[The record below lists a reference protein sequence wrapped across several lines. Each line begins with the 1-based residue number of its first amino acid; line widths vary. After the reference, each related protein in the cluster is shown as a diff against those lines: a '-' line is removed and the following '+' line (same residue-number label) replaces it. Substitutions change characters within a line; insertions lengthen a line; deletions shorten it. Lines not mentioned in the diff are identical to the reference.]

1 MQTPLQITIRGMPH
15 SDALDSRIREKA
27 AKLEEFHPRI
37 TSCRVTVEEMKKHQ
51 QQGREFQVGIDVRV
65 PGKEIVVNRVHAEDV
80 YVALRDA
87 FDAAKRQI
95 DELAQTKEG

>member
-1 MQTPLQITIRGMPH
+1 MQTPLQITVRGMPH
-15 SDALDSRIREKA
+15 SDALDLRIREKA
-27 AKLEEFHPRI
+27 GKLEEFNPRI
-37 TSCRVTVEEMKKHQ
+37 TSCRVTIEETNKHQ

-65 PGKEIVVNRVHAEDV
+65 PGKEIVVNRVHAEDA

-95 DELAQTKEG
+95 DELPRP